1 MGRTSPPSPGT
12 GRPHDAPAGNTD
24 GPECGRRG
32 LLGRN
37 ASDRPARALVLRHAQ
52 AEFPWCRCAW
62 RKPCDQIST
71 RPLPVPPSPAVPAV
85 LGGKHGSRIAR
96 RRDSTGPNAREPRGS
111 GGVPGGGRPPDLA
124 RPSLH
129 DTLAAQ
135 NKDTSLLPEQPLQR
149 TTLVEHAPSTVSVR
163 DEQATAAA
171 RRDWYRADP
180 RAYIRIA
187 AVLRERITAGEL
199 VPGRATPSIS
209 RLCADHGAWPARPQL
224 TPCGSF
230 RMPGSYTR
238 SQDSAT
244 TSAMTSFRSFANRA
258 AGFRTVSQAA
268 RKRSL
273 PGLRYARYYLR
284 GVAASRRVIHSSLL
298 YRAKK

>member
-1 MGRTSPPSPGT
+1 MRSDKHAPAACT
-12 GRPHDAPAGNTD
+12 RPRLQSRRCWAGNTTLALRGD
-24 GPECGRRG
+24 GIPPGRTRG
-32 LLGRN
+32 NR
-37 ASDRPARALVLRHAQ
+37 
-52 AEFPWCRCAW
+52 
-62 RKPCDQIST
+62 
-71 RPLPVPPSPAVPAV
+71 AVPAACLAV
-85 LGGKHGSRIAR
+85 GGHRTRQA
-96 RRDSTGPNAREPRGS
+96 A
-111 GGVPGGGRPPDLA
+111 
-124 RPSLH
+124 SLH

-135 NKDTSLLPEQPLQR
+135 NKDTSLLPEQPLQL
-149 TTLVEHAPSTVSVR
+149 TTLVEYAPSTVSVR
-163 DEQATAAA
+163 NEQATAAA